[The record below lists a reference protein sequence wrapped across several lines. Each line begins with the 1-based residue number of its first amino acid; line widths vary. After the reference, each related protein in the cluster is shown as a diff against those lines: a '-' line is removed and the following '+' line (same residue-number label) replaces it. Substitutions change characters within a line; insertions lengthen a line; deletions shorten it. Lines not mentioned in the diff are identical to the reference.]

1 MNIKYLFVVSLALI
15 FVAPKKAQ
23 AQAVD
28 SELMSIDAFSDDDFL
43 QNMNND
49 DDDIFGDNDNKQVIT
64 TNARTLQNATPVR
77 GIYIDEFLYRWYI
90 QAGGGAQIL
99 MGEDDSKGKF
109 ASRLTLAPSLS
120 VGYRFNPI
128 FGVRANF
135 SGGTLHG
142 FNDGHSGTYRF
153 WKGKSAAEK
162 QTIADEWGLKHGIE
176 EIERWDP
183 QWNYKGWT
191 EPDQIH
197 FDNGV
202 NSRGYNWKEGR
213 NGGLYMQHV
222 RYLTMNTA
230 LTVNLSNLFA
240 GANDARKFEVSL
252 YAGPSFFHVFPHLGQ
267 TAYNGVG
274 VFGGLETQYNINE
287 KFGIFANFN
296 GYAMP
301 DGFDGHLGGDS
312 FDLIGQTLL
321 GITYKFPTDVWQ
333 GPTGPYTPPA
343 EKDDMNDELNRI
355 RAELMREMS
364 GMVDLQPEI
373 DRLRAQL
380 AALNRQPEQ
389 EIIEEQPVKQSY
401 FHPNPIHFA
410 INRTEIDAAGWNV
423 IEEIAAYL
431 QRNPDATVIVTG
443 YADKDTGTDSI
454 NLRLS
459 KERSKN
465 VADAL
470 VYRYHIDQGRVAI
483 NWEGDTE
490 QPFGLNSLNRA
501 VLFYIEF
508 NR

>member
-1 MNIKYLFVVSLALI
+1 
-15 FVAPKKAQ
+15 
-23 AQAVD
+23 
-28 SELMSIDAFSDDDFL
+28 
-43 QNMNND
+43 
-49 DDDIFGDNDNKQVIT
+49 
-64 TNARTLQNATPVR
+64 
-77 GIYIDEFLYRWYI
+77 
-90 QAGGGAQIL
+90 
-99 MGEDDSKGKF
+99 MGEDDGKGKF
-109 ASRLTLAPSLS
+109 ASRLTLAPSFS

-128 FGVRANF
+128 FGLRANF
-135 SGGTLHG
+135 SGGSLHG

-162 QTIADEWGLKHGIE
+162 QAIVEDWASQGIMPQSHVDNWGIT

-183 QWNYKGWT
+183 QWNYKGWNMPGDIAFN
-191 EPDQIH
+191 EKE
-197 FDNGV
+197 G
-202 NSRGYNWKEGR
+202 SRGYNWRQGAP
-213 NGGLYMQHV
+213 GQDQLYMQHM
-222 RYLTMNTA
+222 RYVAMNTA

-267 TAYNGVG
+267 TAYNGIG
-274 VFGGLETQYNINE
+274 VFGGLETQYNINS

-321 GITYKFPTDVWQ
+321 GITYKFPTDIWQ
-333 GPTGPYTPPA
+333 GPTSYTPPV

-389 EIIEEQPVKQSY
+389 EIIEEQPLKQSY

-410 INRTEIDAAGWNV
+410 INRTDIDAAGWNV

-443 YADKDTGTDSI
+443 YADKDTGTDLI
-454 NLRLS
+454 NQRLS

-508 NR
+508 DR